1 VSSNVTYGFGT
12 KGGAYARGHHLSDE
26 LDFKDTWTPYLVNP
40 QGLHLFSAAEMDQTW
55 TKPLYQINIPLGFY
69 WGVLS
74 GLNTGLSVWLV
85 TQSALQEA
93 QSKPELHDIFK
104 MFNKYS
110 KQVYPNTADAA
121 YSIFHEGL
129 NSQNTI
135 KFPENI
141 FGQAIKQNQSRYLAI
156 CNAYASRGA
165 QMDDVNSATQGQV
178 YQRDQ
183 QKGYN
188 DAGWNIQEGNYE
200 RWITQINPDVTSIG
214 LFRVRGVINTSSSKY
229 DRFARSFEKSS
240 GKNTMYFKFHPDVFT
255 LSDPDSL
262 TFKITWLDKN
272 TNSTWALKYY
282 NSSGLQTA
290 LNINGIGDNQWKTT
304 NVTVHNP
311 IIKQN
316 GVLGSDFMLVN
327 TDNIDDIFHGIEVDI
342 TRMGTISSS
351 EDNSENVETLIFP
364 NPTSSILYWNKNI
377 ISDEIIIYNSK
388 GQVVSTVNT
397 SENNSLSLLNL
408 EKGIYFIIF
417 FKDKKRVLTKKV
429 IKE

>member
-1 VSSNVTYGFGT
+1 
-12 KGGAYARGHHLSDE
+12 
-26 LDFKDTWTPYLVNP
+26 
-40 QGLHLFSAAEMDQTW
+40 
-55 TKPLYQINIPLGFY
+55 
-69 WGVLS
+69 
-74 GLNTGLSVWLV
+74 
-85 TQSALQEA
+85 
-93 QSKPELHDIFK
+93 

-110 KQVYPNTADAA
+110 KQVYPNSADVA

-214 LFRVRGVINTSSSKY
+214 LFRIRGVINTSSSKY

-272 TNSTWALKYY
+272 PNSTWALKYY
-282 NSSGLQTA
+282 NLSGLQTA
-290 LNINGIGDNQWKTT
+290 LNITGIGDNQWKTT

-342 TRMGTISSS
+342 TRMGTISSI

-388 GQVVSTVNT
+388 GQVVSTVNK

>member
-1 VSSNVTYGFGT
+1 
-12 KGGAYARGHHLSDE
+12 
-26 LDFKDTWTPYLVNP
+26 
-40 QGLHLFSAAEMDQTW
+40 
-55 TKPLYQINIPLGFY
+55 
-69 WGVLS
+69 
-74 GLNTGLSVWLV
+74 
-85 TQSALQEA
+85 
-93 QSKPELHDIFK
+93 
-104 MFNKYS
+104 
-110 KQVYPNTADAA
+110 
-121 YSIFHEGL
+121 
-129 NSQNTI
+129 
-135 KFPENI
+135 
-141 FGQAIKQNQSRYLAI
+141 
-156 CNAYASRGA
+156 
-165 QMDDVNSATQGQV
+165 
-178 YQRDQ
+178 
-183 QKGYN
+183 
-188 DAGWNIQEGNYE
+188 
-200 RWITQINPDVTSIG
+200 
-214 LFRVRGVINTSSSKY
+214 
-229 DRFARSFEKSS
+229 
-240 GKNTMYFKFHPDVFT
+240 VFT

-272 TNSTWALKYY
+272 PNSTWALKYY

-290 LNINGIGDNQWKTT
+290 LYIIGIGDNQWKTT

-342 TRMGTISSS
+342 TRMGTISSI

-408 EKGIYFIIF
+408 EKGIYFILF